1 MPRRRRLAIE
11 PMTPGSFAP
20 FGRLLEPSGEPP
32 DRRVTT
38 RLPFECDGRT
48 TMPAIRQPCAGRSFS
63 RLGRHFGVTRTFAQ
77 VSGSPSVVRAAPP
90 ADLVDPAAAPHPGDV
105 RAFLIDPGR
114 PSRSPAV
121 RGIPSIAAYSPRPE
135 RRSSSSMSI
144 RTRPGSSTTRTGPR
158 AATRTSA
165 PILRP
170 PSRPSSAPIR
180 PRRVRRRRRVAPRL
194 RAPTP
199 GFRSAPSLR
208 SDAPPRALFVTSR
221 YRGCREGVGIF
232 FTPTEMALFRGLESV
247 RGAFRRISPHG
258 AACAGAPFPGRRA
271 QERSREACLA
281 KTSQRTCLDAPL
293 RFPSR
298 GAPPMIPLRPSID
311 PTGRPRHAP

>member
-32 DRRVTT
+32 DRRAMT

-48 TMPAIRQPCAGRSFS
+48 TVHAIRQPCVGRSFS
-63 RLGRHFGVTRTFAQ
+63 RIGRHFGVTRTFAQ
-77 VSGSPSVVRAAPP
+77 VSGSPSVVCAAPST
-90 ADLVDPAAAPHPGDV
+90 DLVDPAAAPHPGDV

-180 PRRVRRRRRVAPRL
+180 PRRVRRRPRSGPVASVVDAGSPLVFELRRPASARL
-194 RAPTP
+194 RA
-199 GFRSAPSLR
+199 FAPMLR
-208 SDAPPRALFVTSR
+208 
-221 YRGCREGVGIF
+221 
-232 FTPTEMALFRGLESV
+232 
-247 RGAFRRISPHG
+247 
-258 AACAGAPFPGRRA
+258 PGRC
-271 QERSREACLA
+271 S
-281 KTSQRTCLDAPL
+281 
-293 RFPSR
+293 
-298 GAPPMIPLRPSID
+298 
-311 PTGRPRHAP
+311 

>member
-1 MPRRRRLAIE
+1 MIGSSDPTMETAPMPRRRRLAIE

-32 DRRVTT
+32 DRRVMT

-48 TMPAIRQPCAGRSFS
+48 TVPAIRQPCAGRSFS
-63 RLGRHFGVTRTFAQ
+63 RIGRHFGVTRTFAQ

-90 ADLVDPAAAPHPGDV
+90 TDLVDPAAAPHPGDV

-170 PSRPSSAPIR
+170 
-180 PRRVRRRRRVAPRL
+180 RRVRRRRRAAPRL
-194 RAPTP
+194 RAPAP
-199 GFRSAPSLR
+199 GFRPASARLRASAPG
-208 SDAPPRALFVTSR
+208 A
-221 YRGCREGVGIF
+221 
-232 FTPTEMALFRGLESV
+232 V
-247 RGAFRRISPHG
+247 RN
-258 AACAGAPFPGRRA
+258 
-271 QERSREACLA
+271 L
-281 KTSQRTCLDAPL
+281 
-293 RFPSR
+293 
-298 GAPPMIPLRPSID
+298 SI
-311 PTGRPRHAP
+311 